1 MRCYFF
7 AKNTKESQTSVS
19 RNYLLR
25 TQGRLLTN
33 SKVKTCG
40 ELKKKGIEM
49 NRLCGTCS
57 AVCERPLLIAYLKI
71 QL

>member
-25 TQGRLLTN
+25 TQGNEDLTN

-40 ELKKKGIEM
+40 ELKKKEL
-49 NRLCGTCS
+49 R
-57 AVCERPLLIAYLKI
+57 
-71 QL
+71 

>member
-57 AVCERPLLIAYLKI
+57 AAV
-71 QL
+71 